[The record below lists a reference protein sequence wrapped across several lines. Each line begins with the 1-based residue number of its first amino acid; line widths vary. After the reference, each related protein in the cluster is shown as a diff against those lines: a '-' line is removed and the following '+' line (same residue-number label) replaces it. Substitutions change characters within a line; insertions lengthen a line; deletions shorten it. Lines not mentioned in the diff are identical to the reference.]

1 VKDWFRRSTWS
12 DNDRDEFET
21 RLRRARPTG
30 RAQYLRIQAFHLAD
44 AGRDDLL
51 SPALELLR
59 RLLAEYPES
68 GEVAAAEHLRAKCH
82 ERMGD
87 TLLAVEAYRAAMEAE
102 RRRPTIRTDAALDF
116 ALFVSRRSLASLFA
130 EVSSILDEHVD
141 DLRPFPIQR
150 FKFHAARALLAVSR
164 EPEKAR
170 NDAALALKEAAA
182 TDSGFR
188 YHPQV
193 GLVGDT
199 DETVRQRLERLAA
212 G

>member
-12 DNDRDEFET
+12 DNDRDEFEA
-21 RLRRARPTG
+21 RLRRARSTG
-30 RAQYLRIQAFHLAD
+30 RAQYLRIQAVHLAD

-51 SPALELLR
+51 PPALELLR

-102 RRRPTIRTDAALDF
+102 RRRPTIRTDATLDF
-116 ALFVSRRSLASLFA
+116 ALLVSRRSLASLFA
-130 EVSSILDEHVD
+130 EASSILDEHVD

-150 FKFHAARALLAVSR
+150 FKFHAARALLAVSQ
-164 EPEKAR
+164 PETAR
-170 NDAALALKEAAA
+170 DEAALALKEAAA

>member
-1 VKDWFRRSTWS
+1 MKDWFRRSTWS
-12 DNDRDEFET
+12 DNDRDEFEA
-21 RLRRARPTG
+21 RLRRARSTG
-30 RAQYLRIQAFHLAD
+30 RAQYLRIQAVHLAD

-51 SPALELLR
+51 PPALELLR

-102 RRRPTIRTDAALDF
+102 RRRPTIRTDATLDF
-116 ALFVSRRSLASLFA
+116 ALLVSRRSLASLFA
-130 EVSSILDEHVD
+130 EASSILDEHVD

-150 FKFHAARALLAVSR
+150 FKFHAARALLAVSQ
-164 EPEKAR
+164 PETAR
-170 NDAALALKEAAA
+170 DEAALALKEAAA

>member
-1 VKDWFRRSTWS
+1 
-12 DNDRDEFET
+12 
-21 RLRRARPTG
+21 
-30 RAQYLRIQAFHLAD
+30 
-44 AGRDDLL
+44 
-51 SPALELLR
+51 
-59 RLLAEYPES
+59 
-68 GEVAAAEHLRAKCH
+68 
-82 ERMGD
+82 MGD

-102 RRRPTIRTDAALDF
+102 RRRPTIRTDATLDF
-116 ALFVSRRSLASLFA
+116 ALLVSRRSLASLFA
-130 EVSSILDEHVD
+130 EASSILDEHVD

-150 FKFHAARALLAVSR
+150 FKFHAARALLAVSQ
-164 EPEKAR
+164 PETAR
-170 NDAALALKEAAA
+170 DEAALALKEAAA